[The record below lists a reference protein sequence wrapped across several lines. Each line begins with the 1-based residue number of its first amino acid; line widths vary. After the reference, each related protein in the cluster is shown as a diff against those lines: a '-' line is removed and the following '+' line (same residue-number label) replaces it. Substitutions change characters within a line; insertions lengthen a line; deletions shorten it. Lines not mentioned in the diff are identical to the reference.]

1 MASNASNV
9 IAFKADLEEFAEKA
23 EMSMNKLIRYI
34 VLNLWTKITER
45 TPVDT
50 GRARASW
57 NLGVGA
63 INQKVP
69 SKTSKKSE
77 GKNKTKGSPPKS
89 PENKFPSISKSTDL
103 GSKPI
108 YITSNLDYIQ
118 YLETGHSKQAVGG
131 MVRISIAE
139 IEVEIS
145 NALSQL

>member
-9 IAFKADLEEFAEKA
+9 IAFKADLKKFAEKT
-23 EMSMNKLIRYI
+23 EMSMNKLIRYV
-34 VLNLWTKITER
+34 VLSLWTKITER

-63 INQKVP
+63 IDSKVP
-69 SKTSKKSE
+69 SESTKKSE
-77 GKNKTKGSPPKS
+77 GKNKTKSSPPKS
-89 PENKFPSISKSTDL
+89 PENKFPALSKSQDL
-103 GSKPI
+103 GEKPI

-118 YLETGHSKQAVGG
+118 YLESGHSQQAVGG